1 MLMTLFQDN
10 YLNLFN
16 WVLTTSAKACIFIV
30 FLLGV
35 KHVLRHRM
43 GARFQ
48 YMLWSVLMIGL
59 VLPWVPSSPL
69 SAYNFINPSYIQQ
82 FLSPISKGATEPTT
96 NVVDTMQSSPAQTAA
111 VDSNSSKATL
121 DTNTQQ
127 TRENKIAPL
136 ATFPFIYKLMFWIWL
151 LGILIL
157 TTLTALVNRR
167 FCNKIEHNL
176 VTDPRLITVFNQL
189 KVELKVRAEIP
200 LLKTRYVNS
209 PSLLGFIHPRL
220 LLPIGIE
227 QTFSLEQISHILLHE
242 LLHFKRKDIMINWL
256 TQVLVIIHWFNP
268 LIWYAFYRMREDQ
281 EISCDALAMERINT
295 KQTNDYAY
303 TLLKLVET
311 YSNTPRLMG
320 LASLSGSKSQIKR
333 RITMLK
339 EFRMSSVKWSLI
351 GLSVIALLAV
361 VVFTNVKNLPDYHIP
376 VNQSDIKEIRISMN
390 GTEKTINDKDWSSI
404 IQEFNNSKITR
415 VRNLEVDHSLVVLF
429 AFNDGSGRTLD
440 FAVNGN
446 EIRVSRHIGE
456 TKVDYIAENPDIENI
471 VTKLYD
477 NADTS
482 TIDVPQTPDDL
493 TAEQAGYSSHYPK
506 LEILN
511 GITKLNW
518 TRGDAN
524 YTSQPGVLIG
534 NTNFGLGIDE
544 AMKLPVS
551 VLKPESWLE
560 FMAEEVAGLDKPTY
574 QVRLVDSNKQL
585 KLYPI
590 SQNLI
595 LLPKAEG
602 EYLFQLQVNWGNE
615 NHVIYY
621 WFQIETQSATAVD
634 YSSAARDFLSQ
645 KNLKIAVNSVGAEDV
660 QLPSDFTAIKEG
672 VRVGDLLRR
681 SNELSKL
688 NNLDFSKYMGQRVK
702 MYTAQIE
709 TGVSESN
716 YDVVLFLTENKVV
729 GYWID
734 AGMKD
739 PKQNRPDFNVLVNL
753 LIDRA

>member
-1 MLMTLFQDN
+1 MLMTLLQEN

-16 WVLTTSAKACIFIV
+16 WVLTTSAKASIFIV
-30 FLLGV
+30 FLLGL

-59 VLPWVPSSPL
+59 VLPWAPSSPV
-69 SAYNFINPSYIQQ
+69 SVYNFINPSYIQQ
-82 FLSPISKGATEPTT
+82 FLSPISKGATEPTA
-96 NVVDTMQSSPAQTAA
+96 NVVDTMQSSLAQTAV
-111 VDSNSSKATL
+111 VDSNSSKASLGT
-121 DTNTQQ
+121 TTQQ
-127 TRENKIAPL
+127 TSGNKMAPL
-136 ATFPFIYKLMFWIWL
+136 AIFPFIYKLMFWIWL

-157 TTLTALVNRR
+157 TTLTVLVNRR

-189 KVELKVRAEIP
+189 KVELKIKAEIP

-227 QTFSLEQISHILLHE
+227 QTFSLEQISHIFLHE

-268 LIWYAFYRMREDQ
+268 LIWYAFYRMRDDQ
-281 EISCDALAMERINT
+281 EIACDALAMDRFNT
-295 KQTNDYAY
+295 KQANDYAY

-311 YSNTPRLMG
+311 YSNTPRLIG
-320 LASLSGSKSQIKR
+320 LTSLSGSKSQIKR
-333 RITMLK
+333 RITMIK
-339 EFRMSSVKWSLI
+339 EFRTSSLKWSLI
-351 GLSVIALLAV
+351 GLSVIALIAV
-361 VVFTNVKNLPDYHIP
+361 VVFTNVKNLPNYHIP

-415 VRNLEVDHSLVVLF
+415 VRNLDVNHSLVVLF

-440 FAVNGN
+440 FAVNGD
-446 EIRVSRHIGE
+446 EIRVSRHSGE
-456 TKVDYIAENPDIENI
+456 TKVDYIAENPDIKNI

-482 TIDVPQTPDDL
+482 TIEVAQTPDDL

-511 GITKLNW
+511 GTTKLIW

-544 AMKLPVS
+544 AMKLPVT

-574 QVRLVDSNKQL
+574 KVRLVDSNQQL

-590 SQNLI
+590 NQNSI
-595 LLPKAEG
+595 VLPKAEG
-602 EYLFQLQVNWGNE
+602 KYLFQLQVNWGNE

-621 WFQIETQSATAVD
+621 WFKIETQSATAVD

-660 QLPSDFTAIKEG
+660 QLPSDFTAVKDG
-672 VRVGDLLRR
+672 VRVGDLLKR

-709 TGVSESN
+709 TGVRESN
-716 YDVVLFLTENKVV
+716 YDVVLFLVENKVV

-753 LIDRA
+753 LIAR

>member
-1 MLMTLFQDN
+1 
-10 YLNLFN
+10 
-16 WVLTTSAKACIFIV
+16 
-30 FLLGV
+30 
-35 KHVLRHRM
+35 
-43 GARFQ
+43 
-48 YMLWSVLMIGL
+48 
-59 VLPWVPSSPL
+59 
-69 SAYNFINPSYIQQ
+69 
-82 FLSPISKGATEPTT
+82 
-96 NVVDTMQSSPAQTAA
+96 
-111 VDSNSSKATL
+111 
-121 DTNTQQ
+121 
-127 TRENKIAPL
+127 
-136 ATFPFIYKLMFWIWL
+136 
-151 LGILIL
+151 
-157 TTLTALVNRR
+157 
-167 FCNKIEHNL
+167 
-176 VTDPRLITVFNQL
+176 
-189 KVELKVRAEIP
+189 
-200 LLKTRYVNS
+200 
-209 PSLLGFIHPRL
+209 
-220 LLPIGIE
+220 
-227 QTFSLEQISHILLHE
+227 
-242 LLHFKRKDIMINWL
+242 
-256 TQVLVIIHWFNP
+256 
-268 LIWYAFYRMREDQ
+268 MREDQ
-281 EISCDALAMERINT
+281 EIACDALAMERINT
-295 KQTNDYAY
+295 KQANDYAY
-303 TLLKLVET
+303 TLIKLVET
-311 YSNTPRLMG
+311 YSNTPRLIG

-333 RITMLK
+333 RITMIK
-339 EFRMSSVKWSLI
+339 EFRRSFVKWSLI

-361 VVFTNVKNLPDYHIP
+361 VVFTNVKNLPDYHIS

-390 GTEKTINDKDWSSI
+390 GIEKTINDQDWSSL
-404 IQEFNNSKITR
+404 IQAFNNSKITR
-415 VRNLEVDHSLVVLF
+415 VRNLEVNHSLVVLF

-456 TKVDYIAENPDIENI
+456 TKVDYIAENPDVKN
-471 VTKLYD
+471 VVAKLYD
-477 NADTS
+477 NADADADTS
-482 TIDVPQTPDDL
+482 NIDVAQPPGDL
-493 TAEQAGYSSHYPK
+493 TAGQTGYSSHYPK

-511 GITKLNW
+511 GTTKLIW

-524 YTSQPGVLIG
+524 YTSQPGMLIG

-544 AMKLPVS
+544 AMKLPAS

-574 QVRLVDSNKQL
+574 QLRLVDSNQQL

-590 SQNLI
+590 NQNSI

-602 EYLFQLQVNWGNE
+602 NYLFQLQVNWGNE

-660 QLPSDFTAIKEG
+660 QLPTDFTAVKDG

-688 NNLDFSKYMGQRVK
+688 NNLDFSKYMGQRIK

-709 TGVSESN
+709 TGVRESN

-753 LIDRA
+753 LIAR